1 MKKLML
7 LVAMMMVGVVA
18 CEPKKSDASAEV
30 GGKPLEAVK
39 PAEAAKPAEGEAK
52 PAEGEAKP
60 AEGEAKPAEGGAA
73 APESQPAP

>member
-39 PAEAAKPAEGEAK
+39 PAEAAKPLEAVK

>member
-18 CEPKKSDASAEV
+18 CEEKAATPAPA
-30 GGKPLEAVK
+30 EAVK
-39 PAEAAKPAEGEAK
+39 PAEGEAKPAEAAK